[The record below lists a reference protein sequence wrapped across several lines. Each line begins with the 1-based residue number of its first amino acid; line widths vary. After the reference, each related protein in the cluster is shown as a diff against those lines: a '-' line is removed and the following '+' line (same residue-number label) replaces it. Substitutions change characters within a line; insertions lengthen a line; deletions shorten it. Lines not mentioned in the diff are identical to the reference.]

1 MWCDGAFTVNAVN
14 GAGMK
19 TARQEGDVQSEVA
32 NGDGCRRQYDSL
44 MSTQNVS
51 KTSFQWKN

>member
-44 MSTQNVS
+44 M
-51 KTSFQWKN
+51 WKN